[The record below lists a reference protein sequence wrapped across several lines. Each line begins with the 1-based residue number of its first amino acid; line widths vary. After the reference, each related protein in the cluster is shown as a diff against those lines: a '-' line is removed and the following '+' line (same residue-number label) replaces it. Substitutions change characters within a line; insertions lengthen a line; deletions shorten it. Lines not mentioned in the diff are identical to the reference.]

1 MKRLRNSILFALL
14 ALVANSVLAYDF
26 MQDGIFYNIVSNQTV
41 TVTYKSL
48 YDVNNYKGKVAIP
61 ATVSHL
67 GVNYNVVAIDNNAFT
82 GCVAIK
88 QVSIP
93 NSVTYIGSHAFDGC
107 V

>member
-48 YDVNNYKGKVAIP
+48 YDVNN
-61 ATVSHL
+61 
-67 GVNYNVVAIDNNAFT
+67 
-82 GCVAIK
+82 
-88 QVSIP
+88 
-93 NSVTYIGSHAFDGC
+93 
-107 V
+107 